1 MQEYSYKYTIHM
13 YVHVHVYVRVCMCVC
28 VCVLQPSEWAL
39 NELYQAID
47 SLWVILHPGGQI
59 GRPSGQGN

>member
-13 YVHVHVYVRVCMCVC
+13 YVHVHVYVSVCMCM
-28 VCVLQPSEWAL
+28 CVLQPSEWAL

>member
-13 YVHVHVYVRVCMCVC
+13 YVHVHVYVRVCMC